1 MWPAGTLTCSTGAGP
16 GTVTGMAQP
25 VSHSAANRALR
36 VPLFT
41 GAGPYRRRLESAV
54 YQRGEAD
61 VPVAGSALFEGS
73 TRAIGD
79 ARYRPGFR
87 LEPCNNVYAHE
98 ARAGCE
104 ASARRYIK
112 SAPGRDKLSR

>member
-1 MWPAGTLTCSTGAGP
+1 MCPAGTLTCSTGAGP

-25 VSHSAANRALR
+25 VSHIAASSALG
-36 VPLFT
+36 VLLFM
-41 GAGPYRRRLESAV
+41 GAGPYRRRLESAI

-61 VPVAGSALFEGS
+61 IPVAGPALFEGS
-73 TRAIGD
+73 TRTIGD
-79 ARYRPGFR
+79 ARYRPAFC
-87 LEPCNNVYAHE
+87 LEPGDNVYAHE

-104 ASARRYIK
+104 AGARRYIK